1 MQDLQKILQETFG
14 LQNFREGQKEVIES
28 VVGGNDT
35 IVFMPTWGWKS
46 LTYQLPAI
54 AKKWVAVIISPLISL
69 MKDQVD
75 KLNELGIRAELINST
90 ISYAEQQMILN
101 ELSVTTWE
109 EENPIKFLYVA
120 PERLNSGDFSRV
132 LQKTPISLIAI
143 DEAHCISQW
152 WHDFRPSYMK
162 IKGFIENLR
171 GTPSPHP
178 QPLSQGERGEIVYS
192 QKKYDQEYIINL
204 AQQLRKNQTESESIV
219 WELLRNRQ
227 FHNLKFRRQH
237 PVWRYIAD
245 FYCDE
250 LKLIIELDGKIHEN
264 QKEYDAIRDEIIK
277 SQNIKIIRIKNQD
290 LENNISILFEKI
302 IPYIPLPMG
311 EARWGQNIQN
321 NNYFPVIALTA
332 TATKKVRADI
342 VGRIGLENYNTFTKW
357 FDRKNIIT
365 IVRELSK
372 KEEKMQKLYEIV
384 QNTPGSGIVYC
395 SSRKVTKEIYDF
407 LSQNDISVG
416 IYTGEMSADQRERM
430 QQDFMDSRLKVIVAT
445 NAFGMGIDKKDIRF
459 VVHYNLP
466 GSIENYYQEVGR
478 AGRDGKKSFGVVIAS
493 YGDTKI
499 QEFFIENSHPPKE
512 EILQLYD
519 YLYKDAKIWEGKNTQ
534 IQETYMQMANN
545 SWINNDLKVG
555 TIIKTLEKYGIVQ
568 RGISGELDES
578 FRGRWVTL
586 IQEKRKPEHIMV
598 DWKHQ
603 NLLKEEAYF
612 KLEKIK
618 KLLFYPSCR
627 KRFILE
633 YFGDEEDLKNLWDNC
648 GLCDY
653 CLEKSKLQSGEMEN
667 LVALSVF
674 EIVLDV
680 VSKFDKKYGA
690 KLMVKF
696 LRGSADARMSEWGM
710 DKHEMYG
717 VLSEYTPDL
726 VEALI
731 EWLIQHDYLEKT
743 TGQYPLLGL
752 TKVGFAALK
761 REEILKDD
769 EKNLQEYLHM
779 KVKNGAFKKAKTSSS
794 TKASKPR
801 AQTYKETKD
810 LFHEFSKEFSWYE
823 IIKKISENRK
833 MVLTTIE
840 SHLVKLYETWELS
853 LNDMLKLT
861 EFSHLKSVKNI
872 VAESFSGKVEKLKPV
887 KEILEENGQKHV
899 SYFDIKLA
907 LAMIEKGDL

>member
-46 LTYQLPAI
+46 LTYQLPAM

-101 ELSVTTWE
+101 ELSATTWE

-171 GTPSPHP
+171 
-178 QPLSQGERGEIVYS
+178 
-192 QKKYDQEYIINL
+192 
-204 AQQLRKNQTESESIV
+204 
-219 WELLRNRQ
+219 
-227 FHNLKFRRQH
+227 
-237 PVWRYIAD
+237 
-245 FYCDE
+245 
-250 LKLIIELDGKIHEN
+250 
-264 QKEYDAIRDEIIK
+264 
-277 SQNIKIIRIKNQD
+277 SQNH
-290 LENNISILFEKI
+290 
-302 IPYIPLPMG
+302 
-311 EARWGQNIQN
+311 
-321 NNYFPVIALTA
+321 FPVIALTA

-545 SWINNDLKVG
+545 SGINNDLKVG

-586 IQEKRKPEHIMV
+586 IQEKRKSEHIMI

-696 LRGSADARMSEWGM
+696 LRGSADARMSEWWM

-731 EWLIQHDYLEKT
+731 EGLIQHDYLEKT

-810 LFHEFSKEFSWYE
+810 LFHEFSKESSWYE
-823 IIKKISENRK
+823 IIKKISENRQ

-887 KEILEENGQKHV
+887 KEILEENGEKEV

>member
-1 MQDLQKILQETFG
+1 MQDLQKILQETFS

-46 LTYQLPAI
+46 LTYQLPAM

-101 ELSVTTWE
+101 ELSATTWE

-171 GTPSPHP
+171 
-178 QPLSQGERGEIVYS
+178 
-192 QKKYDQEYIINL
+192 
-204 AQQLRKNQTESESIV
+204 
-219 WELLRNRQ
+219 
-227 FHNLKFRRQH
+227 
-237 PVWRYIAD
+237 
-245 FYCDE
+245 
-250 LKLIIELDGKIHEN
+250 
-264 QKEYDAIRDEIIK
+264 
-277 SQNIKIIRIKNQD
+277 SQNH
-290 LENNISILFEKI
+290 
-302 IPYIPLPMG
+302 
-311 EARWGQNIQN
+311 
-321 NNYFPVIALTA
+321 FPVIALTA

-534 IQETYMQMANN
+534 IQETYIQMANN
-545 SWINNDLKVG
+545 SGINNDLKVG

-674 EIVLDV
+674 GIVLDV

-779 KVKNGAFKKAKTSSS
+779 KVKNWAFKKAKTSSS

-823 IIKKISENRK
+823 IIKKISENRQ

-840 SHLVKLYETWELS
+840 SHLVKLYESWELS

-887 KEILEENGQKHV
+887 KEILEENGEKEV